1 MIVFFYVAHYC
12 INKIVKKI
20 VSQRG
25 DSMNYRFS
33 FMLFCCSVFLSCSVV
48 AQENNESVVSSA
60 ITFELNGGRFGD
72 NLLSYSRA
80 KWLSHQYGIPL
91 MLYPFAYS
99 DQLMLYEQ
107 EHMLCIDDFDHVVR
121 LPTSG
126 KYTLKKDNNT
136 LYINHWH
143 AKVSL
148 DWNDQ
153 IFIEE
158 LKKMISPRYK
168 IQQVVIPQG
177 FVSVAVH
184 VRNGGGFG
192 ADTPQEQ
199 ERCPLRFVPDEFFI
213 EQIKRIAQMFEEQQL
228 YVYIFTDHKQPA
240 TLAEKFS
247 NALSNENIVID
258 YQKGENSHNMNVLED
273 FFSMMQFDC
282 LIRPGSHFSRFVE
295 RLGNAKLSIYPY
307 SVAKD
312 GNKTVIDVI
321 GIKTR
326 NAKGGWKTT
335 KVKIV

>member
-1 MIVFFYVAHYC
+1 MNYQFGCILFFYLVMSPFIAA
-12 INKIVKKI
+12 
-20 VSQRG
+20 
-25 DSMNYRFS
+25 D
-33 FMLFCCSVFLSCSVV
+33 
-48 AQENNESVVSSA
+48 QENNDVIVSSA
-60 ITFELNGGRFGD
+60 VTFELNGGRFGD

-91 MLYPFAYS
+91 MLYPFPYS

-107 EHMLCIDDFDHVVR
+107 ERMLCIDDFDRVVR
-121 LPTSG
+121 LPSSG

-143 AKVSL
+143 TKVSI
-148 DWNDQ
+148 DWNDPV
-153 IFIEE
+153 FIAE
-158 LKKMISPRYK
+158 LKQLIMPRYEVQK
-168 IQQVVIPQG
+168 VVVPQG
-177 FVSVAVH
+177 YVSVAVH
-184 VRNGGGFG
+184 VRNGGGYG

-213 EQIKRIAQMFEEQQL
+213 AQIERIAQMHEGQQL

-240 TLAEKFS
+240 VLAEKFS
-247 NALSNENIVID
+247 NALNDENIIID
-258 YQKGENSHNMNVLED
+258 YQKAENGHNMNVLED

-295 RLGNAKLSIYPY
+295 RLGNASLSIYPY
-307 SVAKD
+307 SVAKE
-312 GNKTVIDVI
+312 GNNPAVIDVI

-335 KVKIV
+335 KVRIL